1 METKPVNGTENTPNP
16 PKQTAQNN
24 QQFSSDR
31 QVRFADQTQQ
41 IPHPTRYTTPT
52 YVGSATALD
61 KRPAIK
67 SKADLLEMYPDCFD
81 ETVGC
86 FEQFKYH
93 INVDPNAK
101 PVIHAARRVPLELKA
116 RLEVELKDLS

>member
-1 METKPVNGTENTPNP
+1 MGLRIHPTHQSKLRRTINNSAVTDKFVLQTKHN
-16 PKQTAQNN
+16 
-24 QQFSSDR
+24 SL
-31 QVRFADQTQQ
+31 
-41 IPHPTRYTTPT
+41 PHPTRYTTPT